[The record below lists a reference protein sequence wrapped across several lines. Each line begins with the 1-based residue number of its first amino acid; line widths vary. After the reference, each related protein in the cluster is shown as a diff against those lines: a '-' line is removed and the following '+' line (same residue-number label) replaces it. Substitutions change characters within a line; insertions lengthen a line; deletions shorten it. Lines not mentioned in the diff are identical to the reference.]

1 MSLRF
6 QRFVWQLGPYLEIGH
21 QASGSTHA
29 NEKIEI
35 FLKRNNWPITN
46 ACENSWIETP
56 TPKIISFRSSFE
68 ISAIKHIDALATRL
82 N

>member
-6 QRFVWQLGPYLEIGH
+6 QIFVWQLGPYLEIGH

-29 NEKIEI
+29 NGGIKI
-35 FLKRNNWPITN
+35 FLKINNFPITN
-46 ACENSWIETP
+46 ACENSSIETP
-56 TPKIISFRSSFE
+56 KQISFKSSFE
-68 ISAIKHIDALATRL
+68 ISTIEHIHALAIRL